1 MWSLPQSG
9 TLSWAT
15 FDVQRKDLRVDAFL
29 TWNVVGNQ
37 MKPFSCALKKESSG
51 MLKKECFSSLTS
63 QMGVTH
69 VPSVLPLLPM
79 VCAPCLCWLTY
90 LPSIKG
96 RGNYG
101 AVKTNMSEEYWI
113 FGRGQLGNGCHHHC
127 PLKPVDIWAR
137 TWWPPT
143 DIWQHMRDLWVSE
156 RVPALAPECTRQRRA
171 GHNTL
176 LHDPAPQGQLPLLLC
191 GGGCPMW
198 AQWGLSGLKGRGPT
212 EFW

>member
-79 VCAPCLCWLTY
+79 VCAPCLFWLTY

-96 RGNYG
+96 RGNFG
-101 AVKTNMSEEYWI
+101 AVKTNMSEEDWI

-127 PLKPVDIWAR
+127 PLKPVDLGQGPGDHLLTSSGNAWGISGC
-137 TWWPPT
+137 
-143 DIWQHMRDLWVSE
+143 LK
-156 RVPALAPECTRQRRA
+156 EC
-171 GHNTL
+171 
-176 LHDPAPQGQLPLLLC
+176 LH
-191 GGGCPMW
+191 
-198 AQWGLSGLKGRGPT
+198 
-212 EFW
+212 